1 MLQSRTNLRCL
12 AVLLAGA
19 ALSTAVQADFYLVRR
34 IVLNDL
40 FGPLGNNPA
49 VVTSDGTYAYIA
61 GYSGEAAAREIG
73 ILKLNLLDPAV
84 DTFVLPGGAQTVNQF
99 RYYGGVVVK
108 DGVLYALCDRPDG
121 TTAKTNVR
129 AIDTTTG
136 LLVPTFDGDFGNGDG
151 IVYEPAA
158 MTNLATGGLA
168 FDPGV
173 GGIDSGLSLLAFS
186 RGRRA
191 LLDIT
196 DGLTWYD
203 LSDGML
209 AIDNTGACAVSEST
223 AWRDHV
229 YDANGNLYSR
239 HGNHV
244 QVSYRTGPNTIGSY
258 GHLTDEVTAAGAP
271 LVGCGDGKPVQTK
284 AAPFIIGQN
293 VEFIPASS
301 AGTDQDLVVF
311 NDRPTASF
319 GQNFVDSV
327 KVITATGNLPA
338 PAVNL
343 LRGGGEPLTTTFDIP
358 SGSAWYDFHYDAAN
372 DRLLV
377 LDASN
382 RNLLV
387 FSGTRPCGDPR
398 PDSDGNGTVD
408 ALDADLFVDCLN
420 GPGNLWP
427 GLPVNQTFCGC
438 VDAGGDNDVDLMDLA
453 ILQVLASQ

>member
-1 MLQSRTNLRCL
+1 MRQTTNLRCL

-19 ALSTAVQADFYLVRR
+19 ALATTVHADFYLVRR
-34 IVLNDL
+34 IVLNDF
-40 FGPLGNNPA
+40 FGPLGNNPS
-49 VVTSDGTYAYIA
+49 VVTSDGTYAYVA

-73 ILKLNLLDPAV
+73 ILRLNLLDPAV
-84 DTFVLPGGAQTVNQF
+84 DTFVLPDGAQTVNQF

-108 DGVLYALCDRPDG
+108 DGVLYALCDRPNG
-121 TTAKTNVR
+121 TTAMTNVR
-129 AIDTTTG
+129 ALDTTTG
-136 LLVPTFDGDFGNGDG
+136 LLVPTFDGDFGTGNG

-158 MTNLATGGLA
+158 MTNFATGGLA

-173 GGIDSGLSLLAFS
+173 GGVDSGLSLLGYS

-191 LLDIT
+191 ELDIN
-196 DGLTWYD
+196 DGFTWYD

-209 AIDNTGACAVSEST
+209 AIDNTGACTVSEST

-244 QVSYRTGPNTIGSY
+244 QVSYRSGPNAIGSY
-258 GHLTDEVTAAGAP
+258 AHLTDEVTAAGDP

-284 AAPFIIGQN
+284 AAAAIIGQN
-293 VEFIPASS
+293 IEFIPASS
-301 AGTDQDLVVF
+301 AGTTQDLVIF
-311 NDRPTASF
+311 NDRSTAAFAQSF
-319 GQNFVDSV
+319 ANTVR
-327 KVITATGNLPA
+327 VITATGDLSG
-338 PAVNL
+338 VSL
-343 LRGGGEPLTTTFDIP
+343 LRGGGEPLTTTFDTP
-358 SGSAWYDFHYDAAN
+358 SGSAWYDFQYDAAN

-377 LDASN
+377 LDAAN

-420 GPGNLWP
+420 GPGNVWP